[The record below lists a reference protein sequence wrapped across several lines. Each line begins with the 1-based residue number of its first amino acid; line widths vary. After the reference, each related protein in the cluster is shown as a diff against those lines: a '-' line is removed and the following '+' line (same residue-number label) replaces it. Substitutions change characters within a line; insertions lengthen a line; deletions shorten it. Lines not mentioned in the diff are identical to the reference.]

1 MKPGRRHIAAVIAAL
16 VAAVMTAATG
26 HAAPRRTVRIHDIDF
41 HPSTLVVHRGDEVTW
56 RFLDPEVSHNV
67 TSVGRTRFRSSGSRM
82 TGTYSVRFTRKGT
95 YRYVCTIHANMRG
108 RIVVR

>member
-1 MKPGRRHIAAVIAAL
+1 MKPGRRHAAAVLAAL
-16 VAAVMTAATG
+16 SPAVMAAQG
-26 HAAPRRTVRIHDIDF
+26 HAAARHTVRIHDIDF
-41 HPSTLVVHRGDEVTW
+41 HPSSLVVHRGDEVTW
-56 RFLDPEVSHNV
+56 RFLDDEVSHNV

-82 TGTYSVRFTRKGT
+82 TGSYSVRFTRTGT

>member
-1 MKPGRRHIAAVIAAL
+1 MKPGRHL
-16 VAAVMTAATG
+16 VAAVVVAAVM
-26 HAAPRRTVRIHDIDF
+26 AAPAHGAGDRTVQIKDIDF
-41 HPSTLVVHRGDEVTW
+41 HPARLVVHRGDRVTW
-56 RFLDPEVSHNV
+56 RFLDEEVSHNV
-67 TSVGRTRFRSSGSRM
+67 TSVAKPRFRSSDSRM

>member
-1 MKPGRRHIAAVIAAL
+1 MAASADG
-16 VAAVMTAATG
+16 AVS
-26 HAAPRRTVRIHDIDF
+26 RTVQIKDIDF
-41 HPSTLVVHRGDEVTW
+41 HPARLVVHRGDRVTW
-56 RFLDPEVSHNV
+56 RFLDEEVSHNV
-67 TSVGRTRFRSSGSRM
+67 TSVAKPRFRSSGSRM